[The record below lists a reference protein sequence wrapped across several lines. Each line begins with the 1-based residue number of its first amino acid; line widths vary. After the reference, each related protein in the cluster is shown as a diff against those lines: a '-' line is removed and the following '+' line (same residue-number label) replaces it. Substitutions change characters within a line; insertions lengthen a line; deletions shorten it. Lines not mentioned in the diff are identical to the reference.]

1 MTTQHIHIADYNYTL
16 PDERIAKFP
25 LAERDSSKLLI
36 YNKGVV
42 TEDVFTSLPK
52 YIPSG
57 SLMVFNNTKVIQA
70 RLHFRKQTPTPAPA
84 DESHPD
90 GLPPHR
96 GGGLGRGSVLG
107 ALIEVFC
114 LEPALPNDYQ
124 LNFSTKGSVQWY
136 CLVGNLKKWK
146 EGKLY
151 REIDINGETI
161 TLSCERKGLHGT
173 SHTIEFAWDGNYTWA
188 ELLDAVGELP
198 IPPYLNRETQESDKR
213 TYQTVYSK
221 VKGSVAAPTA
231 GLHFTER
238 VLSALDAAGIDREE
252 LTLHVGAGTFKPV
265 KSEEIGGH
273 DMHTEHIAVRRQTIE
288 KLIAHGG
295 KAVAVGTTS
304 VRTLESLYYMG
315 IQTGPKDPPLTPPS
329 MEGEAVRKALPIEG
343 EMSAG
348 QRGSVGPLLHI
359 PQWMPYE
366 TEDIPTLQ
374 ALQQLQD
381 YMNRNNLDVLH
392 ASTQIIIAPG
402 YHYHIVE
409 RMVTNFHQPQST
421 LLLLVSA
428 FVHGDWHKIYDYAL
442 AHDFRFLS
450 YGDSSL
456 LIP

>member
-1 MTTQHIHIADYNYTL
+1 MLTQQIHIADYNYSL

-42 TEDVFTSLPK
+42 SEDVFTSLPK
-52 YIPSG
+52 YIPTG

-70 RLHFRKQTPTPAPA
+70 RLHFRKDPP
-84 DESHPD
+84 
-90 GLPPHR
+90 LPPIDPLCPSDISPSMGRACQMDLPSHR
-96 GGGLGRGSVLG
+96 GGGMGRGSIGSGLPLG

-124 LNFSTKGSVQWY
+124 LNFSQKGSVQWY

-146 EGKLY
+146 GGALHRK
-151 REIDINGETI
+151 IDINGETI

-173 SHTIEFAWDGNYTWA
+173 SHTIEFTWDGNYTWA

-221 VKGSVAAPTA
+221 IKGSVAAPTA

-295 KAVAVGTTS
+295 KATAVGTTS

-315 IQTGPKDPPLTPPS
+315 LQTTSTSTK
-329 MEGEAVRKALPIEG
+329 ME
-343 EMSAG
+343 
-348 QRGSVGPLLHI
+348 SVFHV

-374 ALQQLQD
+374 ALWQLLD
-381 YMNRNNLDVLH
+381 YMNSHQLDVLH
-392 ASTQIIIAPG
+392 GSTQIIIAPG

-428 FVHGDWHKIYDYAL
+428 FVNGDWHKIYDYAL